1 MSVVWLVLIIA
12 FMVVEAVTYQLICI
26 WFAFGSIGALIASLI
41 TDNTVCQAVVFVV
54 ISAVSLIALRPA
66 AKRIFKPRGLKT
78 NVEGLIGK
86 EVVITRDVNNLTAV
100 GQGKI
105 NGMVWSVRSADDTE
119 IKQGSTAIVERVE
132 GVKLIVRKSGSA
144 DEAVINEEAFV

>member
-66 AKRIFKPRGLKT
+66 AKRQKP
-78 NVEGLIGK
+78 
-86 EVVITRDVNNLTAV
+86 
-100 GQGKI
+100 
-105 NGMVWSVRSADDTE
+105 
-119 IKQGSTAIVERVE
+119 
-132 GVKLIVRKSGSA
+132 
-144 DEAVINEEAFV
+144 